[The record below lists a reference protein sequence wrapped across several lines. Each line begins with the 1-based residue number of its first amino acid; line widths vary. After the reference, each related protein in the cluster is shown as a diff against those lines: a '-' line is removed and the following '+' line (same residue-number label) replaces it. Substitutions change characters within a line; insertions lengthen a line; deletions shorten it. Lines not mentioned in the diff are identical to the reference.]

1 MATFARRWI
10 SAFSTPSKCA
20 SWAGHKLTQQV
31 LGEESYQHYWPRGVA
46 LVVAPWNFPIAIL
59 TGMVSAAIVTGNTV
73 IMKPAE
79 PSSVT
84 GALLMEM
91 FEEAG
96 VPPGV
101 LNYLPGHGSV
111 IGAAS
116 GRSS

>member
-1 MATFARRWI
+1 
-10 SAFSTPSKCA
+10 
-20 SWAGHKLTQQV
+20 
-31 LGEESYQHYWPRGVA
+31 
-46 LVVAPWNFPIAIL
+46 
-59 TGMVSAAIVTGNTV
+59 
-73 IMKPAE
+73 MKPAE

-111 IGAAS
+111 IGQHLVDHPEVVMIAFTGSRSRTSHLGISSRHCPAS
-116 GRSS
+116 AN